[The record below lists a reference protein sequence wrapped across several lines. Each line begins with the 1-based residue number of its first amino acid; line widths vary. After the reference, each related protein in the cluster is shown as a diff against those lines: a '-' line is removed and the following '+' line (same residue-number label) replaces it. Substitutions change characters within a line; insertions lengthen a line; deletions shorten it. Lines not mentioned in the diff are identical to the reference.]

1 MVNVDKLR
9 GVIAER
15 GLSQR
20 QVARMLGI
28 SEKTFY
34 SRMKTGRFWSS
45 EINKLISLLDIT
57 QPKDIFF
64 PTVVHD
70 THQDPNLLLY
80 HNHCT
85 IVWTLEGGVF
95 MTLLDI
101 ERLDREFLRAEDI
114 SPYIGLKPQS
124 IRAQAQDN
132 PDKLGF
138 PVIVSGTRV
147 LIPKEGFV
155 NFCRFGRPVLQ
166 NA

>member
-64 PTVVHD
+64 P
-70 THQDPNLLLY
+70 
-80 HNHCT
+80 
-85 IVWTLEGGVF
+85 
-95 MTLLDI
+95 
-101 ERLDREFLRAEDI
+101 DR
-114 SPYIGLKPQS
+114 
-124 IRAQAQDN
+124 
-132 PDKLGF
+132 
-138 PVIVSGTRV
+138 GT
-147 LIPKEGFV
+147 
-155 NFCRFGRPVLQ
+155 
-166 NA
+166 